1 MRRMQKDAMSEAIWL
16 VSGLTKRH
24 ALTPGHLPLLSKE
37 PAVIRTCR
45 QGMSKMMFQSV
56 LEGCEEMSADLLL
69 RGHSEETLRGH
80 SEENPECICFR
91 GEEEGGSDDEE
102 P

>member
-45 QGMSKMMFQSV
+45 QLAIIPRKK
-56 LEGCEEMSADLLL
+56 E
-69 RGHSEETLRGH
+69 RGGRAIAKALDVNSTLTQLNLGLTFSRG
-80 SEENPECICFR
+80 
-91 GEEEGGSDDEE
+91 GEGGR
-102 P
+102 